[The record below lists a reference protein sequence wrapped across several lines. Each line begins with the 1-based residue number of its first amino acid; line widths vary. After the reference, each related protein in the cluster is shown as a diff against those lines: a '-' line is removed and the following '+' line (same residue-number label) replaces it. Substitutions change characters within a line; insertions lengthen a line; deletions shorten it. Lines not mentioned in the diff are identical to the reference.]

1 MNVPQS
7 FSITGCVRAH
17 MHAEFGKVLTKQ
29 YHRSSFLL
37 LLMCDVAIII
47 NYSFFYIY
55 PIRSKQH
62 RDSNGKY
69 LCSLCCERSD

>member
-1 MNVPQS
+1 MFLNHSQ
-7 FSITGCVRAH
+7 ITGCVRVLRAH

-47 NYSFFYIY
+47 N
-55 PIRSKQH
+55 
-62 RDSNGKY
+62 
-69 LCSLCCERSD
+69 